1 MNRYLGG
8 GFYMDVLEA
17 IKKRREITKFKNKDI
32 PSDVLEA
39 IVDATYYA
47 PTGNNLPS
55 KDIVVIT
62 EPDLLN
68 KLKDTTPFMPWMEQV
83 KGAIAITGRPTVSK
97 YWLQDTSIAAGY
109 CWLETV
115 NQGLGAAF
123 GAIYHA
129 EDEVESERRESYA
142 RKILHI
148 PDDRKVVAIIGFG
161 YPDEVK
167 PPKQLIPKEEMIH
180 YQRFKG

>member
-115 NQGLGAAF
+115 NQ
-123 GAIYHA
+123 
-129 EDEVESERRESYA
+129 
-142 RKILHI
+142 
-148 PDDRKVVAIIGFG
+148 
-161 YPDEVK
+161 
-167 PPKQLIPKEEMIH
+167 
-180 YQRFKG
+180 